1 MNIEEAK
8 RYAEA
13 IRTIN
18 RYEISTP
25 MKDSDRLLQIEGG
38 KPKITCEISPT
49 LLEYAGRC
57 ATYLEFIR
65 QLGTLRFTEDG
76 RSAKRIPGED
86 AKQPLRNDLLLG
98 TTPKIYQQL
107 GFQADPLLYT
117 RRHALKALAPKASK
131 GEQFRHNHG
140 IDPKLMCQVPL
151 LLEDPV
157 LIYNS
162 PNSNSRICVVLNQVD
177 GDKSP
182 LLAVLQ
188 PNSKSG
194 LHDGMRYANSNF
206 LITVFG
212 KNNVDSQLR
221 YKVPPSE
228 VLYINKEKSKEIILS
243 IREYEDSVEMPE
255 DERITCLDSD
265 RKVHLIA
272 GNDKAQDFAGYA
284 AECQEYLRFGDDIDL
299 ASAGG
304 LERFAY
310 LKISDTP
317 QILLAAGFEQ
327 KPMLYTQNHLR
338 EALKPKSNNH
348 PHRHGFTIAQI
359 KRWPELFKKPV
370 ILADNPS
377 RDDALLVVLCAVDND
392 KLPLI
397 ASIKPDGK
405 GHYELE
411 TVETNLVLTVF
422 GKDNFMN
429 YFQGAL
435 TPDKIV
441 YIDKKQGQK
450 LERLAERQLFGNYS
464 SLSPNT
470 IIHQPKCI
478 DKIKSAGQQTK
489 EEAQDMDLSGMVNKV
504 RDASEHKRDDNKV
517 SRNEPK
523 HEIDPR

>member
-1 MNIEEAK
+1 MGLLKDLANTPARALQALLSDKKDE
-8 RYAEA
+8 
-13 IRTIN
+13 
-18 RYEISTP
+18 STNL
-25 MKDSDRLLQIEGG
+25 S
-38 KPKITCEISPT
+38 
-49 LLEYAGRC
+49 
-57 ATYLEFIR
+57 
-65 QLGTLRFTEDG
+65 
-76 RSAKRIPGED
+76 
-86 AKQPLRNDLLLG
+86 
-98 TTPKIYQQL
+98 
-107 GFQADPLLYT
+107 
-117 RRHALKALAPKASK
+117 
-131 GEQFRHNHG
+131 
-140 IDPKLMCQVPL
+140 
-151 LLEDPV
+151 
-157 LIYNS
+157 
-162 PNSNSRICVVLNQVD
+162 
-177 GDKSP
+177 
-182 LLAVLQ
+182 
-188 PNSKSG
+188 
-194 LHDGMRYANSNF
+194 
-206 LITVFG
+206 
-212 KNNVDSQLR
+212 
-221 YKVPPSE
+221 
-228 VLYINKEKSKEIILS
+228 EKSKEIILS
-243 IREYEDSVEMPE
+243 IREYEDSVEMPK

>member
-1 MNIEEAK
+1 MDIEEAK

-177 GDKSP
+177 GDNP
-182 LLAVLQ
+182 T
-188 PNSKSG
+188 SG
-194 LHDGMRYANSNF
+194 GA
-206 LITVFG
+206 
-212 KNNVDSQLR
+212 
-221 YKVPPSE
+221 
-228 VLYINKEKSKEIILS
+228 
-243 IREYEDSVEMPE
+243 
-255 DERITCLDSD
+255 
-265 RKVHLIA
+265 
-272 GNDKAQDFAGYA
+272 A
-284 AECQEYLRFGDDIDL
+284 AEL
-299 ASAGG
+299 
-304 LERFAY
+304 
-310 LKISDTP
+310 
-317 QILLAAGFEQ
+317 QIGAPRRNA
-327 KPMLYTQNHLR
+327 LR
-338 EALKPKSNNH
+338 ELELPD
-348 PHRHGFTIAQI
+348 HRVRQEQRGLSAQVQGSAERGSLH
-359 KRWPELFKKPV
+359 KQRKKP
-370 ILADNPS
+370 
-377 RDDALLVVLCAVDND
+377 RDRTYIWD
-392 KLPLI
+392 
-397 ASIKPDGK
+397 SIP
-405 GHYELE
+405 
-411 TVETNLVLTVF
+411 
-422 GKDNFMN
+422 
-429 YFQGAL
+429 Q
-435 TPDKIV
+435 
-441 YIDKKQGQK
+441 
-450 LERLAERQLFGNYS
+450 RLF
-464 SLSPNT
+464 
-470 IIHQPKCI
+470 
-478 DKIKSAGQQTK
+478 
-489 EEAQDMDLSGMVNKV
+489 
-504 RDASEHKRDDNKV
+504 
-517 SRNEPK
+517 EP
-523 HEIDPR
+523 

>member
-1 MNIEEAK
+1 MGLLKDLANAPARALQALLSDKKDE
-8 RYAEA
+8 
-13 IRTIN
+13 
-18 RYEISTP
+18 STNL
-25 MKDSDRLLQIEGG
+25 S
-38 KPKITCEISPT
+38 
-49 LLEYAGRC
+49 
-57 ATYLEFIR
+57 
-65 QLGTLRFTEDG
+65 
-76 RSAKRIPGED
+76 
-86 AKQPLRNDLLLG
+86 
-98 TTPKIYQQL
+98 
-107 GFQADPLLYT
+107 
-117 RRHALKALAPKASK
+117 
-131 GEQFRHNHG
+131 
-140 IDPKLMCQVPL
+140 
-151 LLEDPV
+151 
-157 LIYNS
+157 
-162 PNSNSRICVVLNQVD
+162 
-177 GDKSP
+177 
-182 LLAVLQ
+182 
-188 PNSKSG
+188 
-194 LHDGMRYANSNF
+194 
-206 LITVFG
+206 
-212 KNNVDSQLR
+212 
-221 YKVPPSE
+221 
-228 VLYINKEKSKEIILS
+228 EKSKEIILS
-243 IREYEDSVEMPE
+243 IREYEDSVEMPK

-441 YIDKKQGQK
+441 YIDK
-450 LERLAERQLFGNYS
+450 
-464 SLSPNT
+464 
-470 IIHQPKCI
+470 
-478 DKIKSAGQQTK
+478 
-489 EEAQDMDLSGMVNKV
+489 
-504 RDASEHKRDDNKV
+504 
-517 SRNEPK
+517 
-523 HEIDPR
+523 

>member
-1 MNIEEAK
+1 M
-8 RYAEA
+8 
-13 IRTIN
+13 
-18 RYEISTP
+18 
-25 MKDSDRLLQIEGG
+25 
-38 KPKITCEISPT
+38 
-49 LLEYAGRC
+49 
-57 ATYLEFIR
+57 
-65 QLGTLRFTEDG
+65 
-76 RSAKRIPGED
+76 
-86 AKQPLRNDLLLG
+86 
-98 TTPKIYQQL
+98 
-107 GFQADPLLYT
+107 
-117 RRHALKALAPKASK
+117 
-131 GEQFRHNHG
+131 
-140 IDPKLMCQVPL
+140 
-151 LLEDPV
+151 
-157 LIYNS
+157 
-162 PNSNSRICVVLNQVD
+162 
-177 GDKSP
+177 
-182 LLAVLQ
+182 
-188 PNSKSG
+188 
-194 LHDGMRYANSNF
+194 
-206 LITVFG
+206 
-212 KNNVDSQLR
+212 
-221 YKVPPSE
+221 
-228 VLYINKEKSKEIILS
+228 
-243 IREYEDSVEMPE
+243 
-255 DERITCLDSD
+255 
-265 RKVHLIA
+265 
-272 GNDKAQDFAGYA
+272 
-284 AECQEYLRFGDDIDL
+284 
-299 ASAGG
+299 
-304 LERFAY
+304 
-310 LKISDTP
+310 KISDTP
-317 QILLAAGFEQ
+317 QIFLDAGFEQ

>member
-1 MNIEEAK
+1 MGLLKDLANAPARALQALLSDKKDE
-8 RYAEA
+8 
-13 IRTIN
+13 
-18 RYEISTP
+18 STNL
-25 MKDSDRLLQIEGG
+25 S
-38 KPKITCEISPT
+38 
-49 LLEYAGRC
+49 
-57 ATYLEFIR
+57 
-65 QLGTLRFTEDG
+65 
-76 RSAKRIPGED
+76 
-86 AKQPLRNDLLLG
+86 
-98 TTPKIYQQL
+98 
-107 GFQADPLLYT
+107 
-117 RRHALKALAPKASK
+117 
-131 GEQFRHNHG
+131 
-140 IDPKLMCQVPL
+140 
-151 LLEDPV
+151 
-157 LIYNS
+157 
-162 PNSNSRICVVLNQVD
+162 
-177 GDKSP
+177 
-182 LLAVLQ
+182 
-188 PNSKSG
+188 
-194 LHDGMRYANSNF
+194 
-206 LITVFG
+206 
-212 KNNVDSQLR
+212 
-221 YKVPPSE
+221 
-228 VLYINKEKSKEIILS
+228 EKSKEIILS

-272 GNDKAQDFAGYA
+272 G
-284 AECQEYLRFGDDIDL
+284 
-299 ASAGG
+299 
-304 LERFAY
+304 
-310 LKISDTP
+310 
-317 QILLAAGFEQ
+317 
-327 KPMLYTQNHLR
+327 
-338 EALKPKSNNH
+338 
-348 PHRHGFTIAQI
+348 
-359 KRWPELFKKPV
+359 
-370 ILADNPS
+370 
-377 RDDALLVVLCAVDND
+377 ND

-517 SRNEPK
+517 SRNEPE

>member
-1 MNIEEAK
+1 MGLLKDLANAPARALQALLSDKKDE
-8 RYAEA
+8 
-13 IRTIN
+13 
-18 RYEISTP
+18 STNL
-25 MKDSDRLLQIEGG
+25 S
-38 KPKITCEISPT
+38 
-49 LLEYAGRC
+49 
-57 ATYLEFIR
+57 
-65 QLGTLRFTEDG
+65 
-76 RSAKRIPGED
+76 
-86 AKQPLRNDLLLG
+86 
-98 TTPKIYQQL
+98 
-107 GFQADPLLYT
+107 
-117 RRHALKALAPKASK
+117 
-131 GEQFRHNHG
+131 
-140 IDPKLMCQVPL
+140 
-151 LLEDPV
+151 
-157 LIYNS
+157 
-162 PNSNSRICVVLNQVD
+162 
-177 GDKSP
+177 
-182 LLAVLQ
+182 
-188 PNSKSG
+188 
-194 LHDGMRYANSNF
+194 
-206 LITVFG
+206 
-212 KNNVDSQLR
+212 
-221 YKVPPSE
+221 
-228 VLYINKEKSKEIILS
+228 EKSKEIILS
-243 IREYEDSVEMPE
+243 IREYEDSVEMPK

-359 KRWPELFKKPV
+359 KRWPEL
-370 ILADNPS
+370 S
-377 RDDALLVVLCAVDND
+377 
-392 KLPLI
+392 LI

-411 TVETNLVLTVF
+411 TIETNLVLTVF